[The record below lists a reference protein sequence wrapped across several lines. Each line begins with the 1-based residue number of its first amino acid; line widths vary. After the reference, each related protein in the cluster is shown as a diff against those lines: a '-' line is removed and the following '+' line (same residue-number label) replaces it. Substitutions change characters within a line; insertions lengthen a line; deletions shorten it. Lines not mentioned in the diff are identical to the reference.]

1 MSVDY
6 KALGSRIRKIRKQKN
21 ISQEKLA
28 EIAGVCT
35 THISH
40 IETGNTVPSLTT
52 FVSIANALEVSADT
66 LLCDSLLKSGEA
78 FGNIYIK
85 ELKDCSDKEIMLITE
100 VTSVVKQTFRKMKI
114 FEGTKADFS
123 VSDKK

>member
-6 KALGSRIRKIRKQKN
+6 KALGSRIRNIRKQKN
-21 ISQEKLA
+21 ISQERLA
-28 EIAGVCT
+28 EIVGVCT

-40 IETGNTVPSLTT
+40 IETGNTVPSLGTL
-52 FVSIANALEVSADT
+52 VSIANALEVSSDT

-78 FGNIYIK
+78 FGNLYLK

-114 FEGTKADFS
+114 FEGAGAEVS
-123 VSDKK
+123 VSEK